1 VGIWSGSGWIVA
13 VAVLAAATGAGLLWR
28 ARQGRF
34 RAAGSAASA
43 VGSAAHAAG
52 GRATLL
58 LFTTPT
64 CGNCQAVR
72 SVSAGVVA
80 ELDGVEFQEVD
91 ATVDPDRARDLKV
104 WRAPTLFVLDAAG
117 APVWWATGVPR
128 RADLMAAARSAMR
141 DGAVC

>member
-1 VGIWSGSGWIVA
+1 VGIWAGSGWIVA

-34 RAAGSAASA
+34 RAVPGAAP
-43 VGSAAHAAG
+43 AG

-64 CGNCQAVR
+64 CGNCHAVR
-72 SVSAGVVA
+72 SVSAEVA
-80 ELDGVEFQEVD
+80 DSLDGVEFHEVD
-91 ATVDPDRARDLKV
+91 ATVDPDRARHLKV

-117 APVWWATGVPR
+117 APVWRATGVPR
-128 RADLMAAARSAMR
+128 RADLVAAARSAMR